1 MWNQT
6 VELNLPSCI
15 FVMRCTVRRKVLCE
29 VGGSCH
35 MESLWSVSSPFL
47 LLLYEFHLQDV

>member
-6 VELNLPSCI
+6 VELHLSSCI
-15 FVMRCTVRRKVLCE
+15 FVVISSVRRKVLCE

-35 MESLWSVSSPFL
+35 VSSLLAASSPFVL
-47 LLLYEFHLQDV
+47 LVFEFHMWGF